1 MPKSGNETFRPTIR
15 YEDMSVADPDIMV
28 EAICASV
35 GQTNTSAQG
44 TERPWVRRITPKAAM
59 NGPPGINLTA
69 SIGKKAR
76 EIV

>member
-1 MPKSGNETFRPTIR
+1 MF
-15 YEDMSVADPDIMV
+15 

-44 TERPWVRRITPKAAM
+44 TERPWVRRITPNAAM